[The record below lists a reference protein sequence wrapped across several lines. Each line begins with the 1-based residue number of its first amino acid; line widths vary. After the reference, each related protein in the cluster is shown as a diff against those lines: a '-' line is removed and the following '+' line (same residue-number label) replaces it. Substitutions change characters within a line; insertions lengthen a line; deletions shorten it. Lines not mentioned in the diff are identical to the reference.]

1 MQLRK
6 GWELTDGESRTWSL
20 ESFEVVSRKAKN
32 IYIWYGLT
40 RRPQALQRQYLFG
53 PPQNDK
59 IDDDDLQR

>member
-1 MQLRK
+1 MVNA
-6 GWELTDGESRTWSL
+6 L
-20 ESFEVVSRKAKN
+20 ESVEVVSRKAKN